1 MLTLKRLR
9 DGASGFASGRGQP
22 RSAIGRPRVA
32 RVTLA
37 ILLLGVA
44 GCATAGPVS
53 QNFWREDL
61 GRLNQATIEAA
72 LDKIIQKHSLRFE
85 QRYDGGG
92 EVRWEL
98 GWISREV
105 VADEEVRGV
114 TNARNRIVVRG
125 VESSAANVDNYRM
138 TWELANEVT
147 TETNANWHPDI
158 VPAAVIAEFR
168 PVYTDLMLEVRTGV
182 RN

>member
-1 MLTLKRLR
+1 MLTLKRLK

-32 RVTLA
+32 RVALA
-37 ILLLGVA
+37 VVLLGIA

-53 QNFWREDL
+53 RNYWREDL
-61 GRLNQATIEAA
+61 GLLNQATIENA
-72 LDKIIQKHSLRFE
+72 LARVIQKHSLQMD
-85 QRYDGGG
+85 QRYDQGG
-92 EVRWEL
+92 EIRWEL

-114 TNARNRIVVRG
+114 TNARNRIVIRG
-125 VESSAANVDNYRM
+125 VESSAGNADNYRM
-138 TWELANEVT
+138 TWELGNEVT
-147 TETNANWHPDI
+147 TETNGNWHPDI
-158 VPAAVIAEFR
+158 VPATVIAEFR

-182 RN
+182 RR